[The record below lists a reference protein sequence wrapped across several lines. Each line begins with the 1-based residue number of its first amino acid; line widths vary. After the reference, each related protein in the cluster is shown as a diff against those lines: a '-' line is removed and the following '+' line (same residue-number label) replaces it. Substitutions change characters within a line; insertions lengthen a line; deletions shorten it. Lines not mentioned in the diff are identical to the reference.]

1 MVIKTLQWQQHMYVD
16 FEMLLKC
23 SVGVPL
29 QLSLCNTHELL
40 VSKSNVHA
48 IVRNLYEDLHINMCL
63 KLYLVVADGCIHDVL
78 FV

>member
-1 MVIKTLQWQQHMYVD
+1 MVIKILQWQQHMYVD

-23 SVGVPL
+23 SVGVSL
-29 QLSLCNTHELL
+29 QLSLC
-40 VSKSNVHA
+40 SKSNVHA
-48 IVRNLYEDLHINMCL
+48 IVRNLYEDLHINICL